1 MWNGGRVE
9 AEWKKKSPVPQ
20 LTEDKKKN
28 EFPINT
34 FQKALSSYPEA
45 DELHF

>member
-1 MWNGGRVE
+1 MRAGGRL
-9 AEWKKKSPVPQ
+9 KKEITTTTP
-20 LTEDKKKN
+20 LRRREKN

>member
-1 MWNGGRVE
+1 MWNGGR
-9 AEWKKKSPVPQ
+9 WGQ
-20 LTEDKKKN
+20 TEKEITTSTARRRQEKN

>member
-1 MWNGGRVE
+1 MEWGRGSRV
-9 AEWKKKSPVPQ
+9 KKEITTTVPHRRQ
-20 LTEDKKKN
+20 EKN